1 MKCPRCGDELQKRKI
16 GAVEVGECAACKGIW
31 FDEGELGKAK
41 DETDPDLNWLDFEL
55 WQHEDEFHVA
65 VRPIKCPRCDVQMA
79 AIEYGTTKVEINYCT
94 KCKGVWLDTDEFKK
108 IIDALIEELLTK
120 SVHDYVRA
128 SVDEAKEIVAGPE
141 SAMSEWKDFLTVV
154 RMLEYRILSKNPRV
168 SKALTAIQT
177 NIPIR

>member
-1 MKCPRCGDELQKRKI
+1 MQKRKI
-16 GAVEVGECAACKGIW
+16 GTVEVGECAGCKGIW
-31 FDEGELGKAK
+31 FDEGELRKAK
-41 DETDPDLNWLDFEL
+41 DEADPDLNWMDFEL
-55 WQHEDEFHVA
+55 WEHEDEFHVA
-65 VRPIKCPRCDVQMA
+65 VKPITCPRCDVQMA

-94 KCKGVWLDTDEFKK
+94 KCKGIWLDTDEFKK
-108 IIDALIEELLTK
+108 IIDALTEELLTK

-128 SVDEAKEIVAGPE
+128 SVEEAKEIVAGPDTV
-141 SAMSEWKDFLTVV
+141 MSEWKDFLTVV